1 MLRKETD
8 KLKLSIEASQ
18 EIMEKKVEQK
28 ANSLKL
34 KHGKDINK
42 L

>member
-34 KHGKDINK
+34 KHGKDINT